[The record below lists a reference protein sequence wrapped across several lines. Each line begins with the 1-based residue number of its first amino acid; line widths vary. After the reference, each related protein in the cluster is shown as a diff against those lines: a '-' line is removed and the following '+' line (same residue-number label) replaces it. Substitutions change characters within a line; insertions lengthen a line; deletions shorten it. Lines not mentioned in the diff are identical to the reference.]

1 MNLIPTR
8 VHGVLDYAVGL
19 LLIVAPWLFGFAHHG
34 IATWLPV
41 ILGASALVYS
51 LFTRYEL
58 ALIKAIPLPA
68 HLTLDGISG
77 LLLAASQWIFG
88 FSHIVKW
95 PHVIIGLFEI
105 AAALSTQR
113 VPHLSEHEEH
123 GHRIAH
129 A

>member
-1 MNLIPTR
+1 MLARLIPTK
-8 VHGVLDYAVGL
+8 VHAGLDYGVGL
-19 LLIVAPWLFGFAHHG
+19 LLI
-34 IATWLPV
+34 
-41 ILGASALVYS
+41 AS
-51 LFTRYEL
+51 
-58 ALIKAIPLPA
+58 P
-68 HLTLDGISG
+68 
-77 LLLAASQWIFG
+77 WIFG